1 MNQTTAVEVRGPAS
15 PVGTPAAAELGG
27 DGPLSRGA
35 AAWALF
41 EGARNPYVTLLV
53 AGFIGLLFVKGG
65 DRRR

>member
-1 MNQTTAVEVRGPAS
+1 
-15 PVGTPAAAELGG
+15 
-27 DGPLSRGA
+27 
-35 AAWALF
+35 LF